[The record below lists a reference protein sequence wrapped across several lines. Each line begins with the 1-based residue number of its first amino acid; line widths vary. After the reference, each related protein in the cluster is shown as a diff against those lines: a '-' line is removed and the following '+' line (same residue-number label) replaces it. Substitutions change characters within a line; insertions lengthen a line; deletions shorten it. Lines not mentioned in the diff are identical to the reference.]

1 MTDLLKILKTK
12 FSATATVETTKEDI
26 TIKSK
31 DRDKTFAE
39 TKKLLKTNKIAF
51 TEVFKA
57 SKSSSMNV
65 LTVPNYGGDII
76 FKPIIQKGAGG
87 VEFEHELEAD
97 LTKWWAGTSKRS
109 LKHADVITEMEKVLK
124 YTAKDRYKIIP
135 MGSKNQKRQLAW
147 DGSIMSVSN
156 STGATLTDL
165 TLEHKDT
172 KKLVYLS
179 LKMSKSFYI
188 LSAAIEAYFA
198 DKKQQVALCDYL
210 GIDGYKW
217 GGFGTKYRCVTKK
230 KVDYNKVKNN
240 IQEFLTKTYGT
251 DVVIIHKKI
260 SNDVKVSK
268 LAKGSFAKISL
279 DIPTVDSYVYPET
292 GVRKYAVIKLT
303 GTINGSSY
311 KIDFQFR
318 GTTAAD
324 TGPKY
329 LRILLERL

>member
-1 MTDLLKILKTK
+1 MTDLLKNLKKK
-12 FSATATVETTKEDI
+12 FGATATVEATAKDI

-31 DRDKTFAE
+31 DRDATFAE
-39 TKKLLKTNKIAF
+39 TKKLLKTNKVTF
-51 TEVFKA
+51 TEVFKV

-65 LTVPNYGGDII
+65 LSVPDHGGDII

-97 LTKWWAGTSKRS
+97 LTNWWAGFSKRN
-109 LKHADVITEMEKVLK
+109 LKHADVISEMEKVLK
-124 YTAKDRYKIIP
+124 FTQKDGWKIIP
-135 MGSKNQKRQLAW
+135 MGSKNQRRKLAW
-147 DGSIMSVSN
+147 DGSSLSVSN

-165 TLEHKDT
+165 TLENKTT

-179 LKMSKSFYI
+179 LKMSKSFYV
-188 LSAAIEAYFA
+188 LSAAIEEYFA
-198 DKKQQVALCDYL
+198 NKNQQVALCDYL

-217 GGFGTKYRCVTKK
+217 GGFGAKYRCVTKK

-240 IQEFLTKTYGT
+240 IEEFLTKTYGT
-251 DVVIIHKKI
+251 DVVIVHKKI
-260 SNDVKVSK
+260 MNDVKVSK
-268 LAKGSFAKISL
+268 IAKGSFAKISL
-279 DIPTVDSYVYPET
+279 DSLNVDSYVYPEP

-303 GTINGSSY
+303 GIIDGSSY

>member
-1 MTDLLKILKTK
+1 MTDLVKILKTK
-12 FSATATVETTKEDI
+12 FSATATVEAVKKDI

-31 DRDKTFAE
+31 DRDATFTE
-39 TKKLLKTNKIAF
+39 TKKLLKTSKIAF

-65 LTVPNYGGDII
+65 LTVPDYGGDII

-147 DGSIMSVSN
+147 DGTIMSVSN

-198 DKKQQVALCDYL
+198 DKK
-210 GIDGYKW
+210 
-217 GGFGTKYRCVTKK
+217 
-230 KVDYNKVKNN
+230 
-240 IQEFLTKTYGT
+240 
-251 DVVIIHKKI
+251 
-260 SNDVKVSK
+260 
-268 LAKGSFAKISL
+268 
-279 DIPTVDSYVYPET
+279 
-292 GVRKYAVIKLT
+292 
-303 GTINGSSY
+303 
-311 KIDFQFR
+311 
-318 GTTAAD
+318 
-324 TGPKY
+324 
-329 LRILLERL
+329 